1 MTCTLLTTVQIS
13 QILVLSQNLKQ
24 TNVCIIQVNVCD
36 KRKVKDIMVTMATQ
50 LTKLIDMCPHSKD
63 KKVLL

>member
-24 TNVCIIQVNVCD
+24 TNVCIIQVNVCELKWHRNKNQTNINVD
-36 KRKVKDIMVTMATQ
+36 SYKSQTKVVE
-50 LTKLIDMCPHSKD
+50 L
-63 KKVLL
+63 

>member
-1 MTCTLLTTVQIS
+1 MSCAKLIDYTITDI
-13 QILVLSQNLKQ
+13 N
-24 TNVCIIQVNVCD
+24 